1 MDMYRLLFSTRNI
14 NLNRD
19 LFNNLSETYLLCS
32 TSTHADDLLNH
43 IQLVNPDIL
52 LLDLDEDNTIKY
64 SNFGKVKEQILA
76 RNMIVAIMGDFEAL
90 DEFQQETED
99 LAELIIQK
107 PTNGFLIYS
116 EIDKFMNTKD
126 RSKQPAPAL
135 MPAKAAAAKSD
146 TAESA
151 NESDPNKRK
160 HILIVDD
167 DPVMLKLIREQIHDT
182 YDTGAAINGS
192 VALKFLES
200 KTTDLILLDYEMPVM
215 SGPEVLEKLRSNPE
229 TEHLPVVFL
238 TGVTDKEKINQV
250 LSYKPQGYLL
260 KPIEKTRLINTIK
273 EVIG

>member
-32 TSTHADDLLNH
+32 SSTHADDLLNH

-126 RSKQPAPAL
+126 RSKQPAPSL
-135 MPAKAAAAKSD
+135 MPAKAASAKTDATEKTVEGDS
-146 TAESA
+146 
-151 NESDPNKRK
+151 NRRK

-192 VALKFLES
+192 VALKFLET
-200 KTTDLILLDYEMPVM
+200 KTTDLVLLDYEMPVM